1 MICGASTNTH
11 LARLPFGQP
20 NGGAAAPPYHTD
32 WPMLSRFAT
41 STRFTIVIITKLNP
55 HPQIRLHYG

>member
-20 NGGAAAPPYHTD
+20 NGGAAALPYRLANVISIRHINPIHHSHYNKIESAPPD
-32 WPMLSRFAT
+32 
-41 STRFTIVIITKLNP
+41 
-55 HPQIRLHYG
+55 